1 MKQDYHKTQGGQVC
15 VFMEYTSLRWL
26 VKERNALPWKR
37 HFREAV
43 YFRTGAK
50 DTQLSLIFSENSQF
64 SLREDIDD
72 VISFS
77 NLLFICAQFANIFV
91 KLSEAGECKNEEE
104 NFSMT

>member
-1 MKQDYHKTQGGQVC
+1 MKID
-15 VFMEYTSLRWL
+15 EPPTS
-26 VKERNALPWKR
+26 KNPKC
-37 HFREAV
+37 
-43 YFRTGAK
+43 GAK

-104 NFSMT
+104 NFAVT